1 MEQLLQFILQ
11 LHKVAR
17 GDQAR
22 VGLVQTVSDQLHQLV
37 LDEAQYAV
45 RQWEGAVWGAG
56 GDDIQQALF
65 HLCCGLKGQQTHTTL
80 YPKKTHLSI
89 SLVRSEIVKMH
100 SIKVWNQVQFS
111 VAPKTG

>member
-56 GDDIQQALF
+56 SDDIQQALL
-65 HLCCGLKGQQTHTTL
+65 HLHCGLKTTHIHKHTPKHLLRKIRARKLSDYCKYKQTL
-80 YPKKTHLSI
+80 PP
-89 SLVRSEIVKMH
+89 
-100 SIKVWNQVQFS
+100 VQKRGRRQHDI
-111 VAPKTG
+111 P